1 MATLVSVVATV
12 VFAYSISYMAD
23 QPHQG
28 RFYAELSLFAAAML
42 AIVMAADLL
51 TLFIAWEL
59 VGLSSYLL
67 IAFRFQEPDAPP
79 AATKALLVT
88 RLGDLA
94 MLAGLLLLVQA
105 AVSSDI
111 GQVLT
116 AASSGD
122 LNSSVLL
129 IAALLIFAGAAGKSA
144 QWPLQGW
151 LPDAMVAPTPVSAL
165 LHSATMV
172 AAGVFLVARLY
183 PLFEA
188 ASLALPVV
196 AWVGA
201 TTAVLGGAAALAQTD
216 LKRTLAYS
224 TLSQMG
230 LMLVGLGSGSLI
242 AGLALLIAHALY
254 KATLFL
260 AAGAV
265 EQEVGSREYRD
276 MGGLARRMP
285 VTFEAFVISAAALAG
300 LPVSMALP
308 SKDAA
313 LAAALGQNWALFAL
327 MLVVAILTALYA
339 SRALALVF
347 LGPASALAQ
356 RAREASAGLGL
367 PSVTLAVLLVLG
379 LLLNSALLNRPLER
393 LMDAVMPHLLLATM
407 LALLAALVGII
418 LGLGARYLWP
428 SAVTWLPLRSLAP
441 LFAGEFGLGWAY
453 GRTSALTLSLG
464 SFASAIDRRGFDPV
478 GARGAAV
485 VRELVAAAS
494 IIDRSV
500 FDALSSLV
508 AQRTLGLVRAS
519 IQLDRRGLEGAVQRG
534 GAALLALGQSVRGL
548 QTGGVG
554 NYLLGLFIWGL
565 VVIALA
571 LVALV

>member
-1 MATLVSVVATV
+1 V

-183 PLFEA
+183 PLFEV
-188 ASLALPVV
+188 SLALPVV
-196 AWVGA
+196 TWVGA

-276 MGGLARRMP
+276 MGGLARHMP
-285 VTFEAFVISAAALAG
+285 VTFGAFVISAAALAG

-327 MLVVAILTALYA
+327 MLVAAILTALYT

-347 LGPASALAQ
+347 LGPTSTLAQ
-356 RAREASAGLGL
+356 RAREASAGLRL
-367 PSVTLAVLLVLG
+367 PSVTLAVLQVLG

-393 LMDAVMPHLLLATM
+393 LMDAVMPHSYLISGRLPVSQAVESGSSS
-407 LALLAALVGII
+407 LALWGTEKVGQCF
-418 LGLGARYLWP
+418 YH
-428 SAVTWLPLRSLAP
+428 
-441 LFAGEFGLGWAY
+441 
-453 GRTSALTLSLG
+453 
-464 SFASAIDRRGFDPV
+464 
-478 GARGAAV
+478 
-485 VRELVAAAS
+485 
-494 IIDRSV
+494 
-500 FDALSSLV
+500 
-508 AQRTLGLVRAS
+508 
-519 IQLDRRGLEGAVQRG
+519 G
-534 GAALLALGQSVRGL
+534 GP
-548 QTGGVG
+548 
-554 NYLLGLFIWGL
+554 
-565 VVIALA
+565 
-571 LVALV
+571 

>member
-1 MATLVSVVATV
+1 VATLVSVVATV

-196 AWVGA
+196 A
-201 TTAVLGGAAALAQTD
+201 
-216 LKRTLAYS
+216 
-224 TLSQMG
+224 
-230 LMLVGLGSGSLI
+230 
-242 AGLALLIAHALY
+242 
-254 KATLFL
+254 
-260 AAGAV
+260 
-265 EQEVGSREYRD
+265 
-276 MGGLARRMP
+276 
-285 VTFEAFVISAAALAG
+285 
-300 LPVSMALP
+300 
-308 SKDAA
+308 
-313 LAAALGQNWALFAL
+313 
-327 MLVVAILTALYA
+327 
-339 SRALALVF
+339 
-347 LGPASALAQ
+347 
-356 RAREASAGLGL
+356 
-367 PSVTLAVLLVLG
+367 
-379 LLLNSALLNRPLER
+379 
-393 LMDAVMPHLLLATM
+393 
-407 LALLAALVGII
+407 
-418 LGLGARYLWP
+418 
-428 SAVTWLPLRSLAP
+428 
-441 LFAGEFGLGWAY
+441 
-453 GRTSALTLSLG
+453 
-464 SFASAIDRRGFDPV
+464 
-478 GARGAAV
+478 
-485 VRELVAAAS
+485 
-494 IIDRSV
+494 
-500 FDALSSLV
+500 
-508 AQRTLGLVRAS
+508 
-519 IQLDRRGLEGAVQRG
+519 
-534 GAALLALGQSVRGL
+534 
-548 QTGGVG
+548 
-554 NYLLGLFIWGL
+554 
-565 VVIALA
+565 
-571 LVALV
+571 